1 MSVKQIY
8 NTIASE
14 FDRTRRSP
22 WPCVDRF
29 LSSCPINIQALD
41 APVQALDAPVQ
52 ALDAPVQ
59 ALDIGCGN
67 GRHMAVRREEIVWT
81 GLDISESF
89 VSICKQKGFNAS
101 QGSMTALP
109 FRDAIFDAS
118 ICIAA
123 YHHLE
128 TDAERAQALSEVWR
142 VLKPGGHHFMTVWA
156 MEQPADSKFKFT
168 TRDTYVPWKSP
179 DGTTHQRYYRIYGAG
194 DLEAEIRRHEPR
206 FKVAIVGI
214 EAGNWYAMLT
224 K

>member
-41 APVQALDAPVQ
+41 
-52 ALDAPVQ
+52 
-59 ALDIGCGN
+59 IGCGN
-67 GRHMAVRREEIVWT
+67 GRHMAVRSKEIAWT

-109 FRDAIFDAS
+109 YADASFDAT

-128 TDAERAQALSEVWR
+128 TDTERARALSEVWR

-168 TRDTYVPWKSP
+168 ERDTYVPWKSP

-194 DLEAEIRRHEPR
+194 DLEAEIHRLEPR
-206 FKVAIVGI
+206 FKVTIVGI

>member
-1 MSVKQIY
+1 MSVKHIY
-8 NTIASE
+8 NAIASE
-14 FDRTRRSP
+14 FDRTRWRP

-29 LSSCPINIQALD
+29 ISSCPTNIS
-41 APVQALDAPVQ
+41 
-52 ALDAPVQ
+52 

-67 GRHMAVRREEIVWT
+67 GRHMALRADEIAWT

-89 VSICKQKGFNAS
+89 VSICKQKGFNAQ
-101 QGSMTALP
+101 QGSMTILP
-109 FRDAIFDAS
+109 FPDASFDAS

-128 TDAERAQALSEVWR
+128 TDDERKQALSEVWR

-168 TRDTYVPWKSP
+168 ERDTYVPWKSP
-179 DGTTHQRYYRIYGAG
+179 NRITHQRYYRIYAAG
-194 DLEAEIRRHEPR
+194 ELEAEIRRHEPR
-206 FKVAIVGI
+206 FKVQIIGI
-214 EAGNWYAMLT
+214 EAGNWYALLS